1 MQVASMNITE
11 LQAKA
16 LELEKQIKEIHAEQE
31 AYNEQVIFNR
41 RVMDTVYDGFV
52 HSEFWKIWDDIKYHI
67 KPEELGSIDNY
78 FATMEA
84 QSIDGLTYNQVGY
97 MLNLIEGISVY
108 DIGRV
113 FQTRACDM
121 GTALKIKKEIYEQMA
136 VESWTGATNKWRE
149 EISAEKIA
157 IGEKALPL
165 MEEYNKIIDIVT
177 KSKKKLPRA
186 QRKAQNQN

>member
-11 LQAKA
+11 LKAKA

-31 AYNEQVIFNR
+31 AYNEAVIFNR

-52 HSEFWKIWDDIKYHI
+52 HPEFRNIWDGIKYHV
-67 KPEELGSIDNY
+67 KPEELGSIENY

-97 MLNLIEGISVY
+97 MLNLIEGTSVY

-113 FQTRACDM
+113 CEERTGNM
-121 GTALKIKKEIYEQMA
+121 GTALKIKKEIYQQMA

-165 MEEYNKIIDIVT
+165 MEEYNKIVDIVT
-177 KSKKKLPRA
+177 KSKKKLSRA

>member
-11 LQAKA
+11 LKAKA

-31 AYNEQVIFNR
+31 AYNEQVIYNR
-41 RVMDTVYDGFV
+41 LVMDTVYDGFV
-52 HSEFWKIWDDIKYHI
+52 HEYFWSIWNAIKWDSQ
-67 KPEELGSIDNY
+67 PEQFGGGANY
-78 FATMEA
+78 FKTLQAE
-84 QSIDGLTYNQVGY
+84 SLEGLTYNEIGY
-97 MLNLIEGISVY
+97 MLNFIEVTSVSTMKKTSAGNN
-108 DIGRV
+108 DNETLLR
-113 FQTRACDM
+113 
-121 GTALKIKKEIYEQMA
+121 LKKEIYEQMA

-165 MEEYNKIIDIVT
+165 IEEYNKIVDIVT

>member
-11 LQAKA
+11 LKAKA

-31 AYNEQVIFNR
+31 AYNEEVIFNR

-52 HSEFWKIWDDIKYHI
+52 HPEFRNIWDGIKYHV
-67 KPEELGSIDNY
+67 KPEELGSIENY

-97 MLNLIEGISVY
+97 MLNLIEGTSVY

-113 FQTRACDM
+113 CEERTCNM
-121 GTALKIKKEIYEQMA
+121 GTALKIKKEIYQQMA

-165 MEEYNKIIDIVT
+165 MEEYNKIVDIVT
-177 KSKKKLPRA
+177 KSKKKLSRA